1 MTILT
6 ASTNNSAG
14 NSQAGTAPLE
24 NSDEQRYVRQEM
36 LAGYEQS
43 VEILSTKKVGLIGV
57 GGLGGL
63 CSLLLSNAGVG
74 CLRLA
79 DGDSVAWHNLHRQLL
94 FTEQDSATGELKVMG
109 ACRELERRNHHTKIE
124 AFKTKITAENFA
136 DFADGLDLILDVSDD
151 AKSREVLAQQA
162 LEHGKDLLSGAVSAY
177 TALLAV
183 FRFSCPNF
191 VRQYGC
197 YHCLTH
203 GADINTKVGITGPI
217 AASASSLVA
226 HVALEYLL
234 GHEPLTGQLLRY
246 DFRRLNLQHLRLT
259 PDPDCQCCRSLHAD
273 AGADAEAAGA
283 DAEAADAD
291 AADADGNAH

>member
-79 DGDSVAWHNLHRQLL
+79 DGDSVAWHNLHRKLL
-94 FTEQDSATGELKVMG
+94 FTEQVAT
-109 ACRELERRNHHTKIE
+109 
-124 AFKTKITAENFA
+124 
-136 DFADGLDLILDVSDD
+136 
-151 AKSREVLAQQA
+151 
-162 LEHGKDLLSGAVSAY
+162 
-177 TALLAV
+177 
-183 FRFSCPNF
+183 
-191 VRQYGC
+191 
-197 YHCLTH
+197 
-203 GADINTKVGITGPI
+203 TG
-217 AASASSLVA
+217 
-226 HVALEYLL
+226 
-234 GHEPLTGQLLRY
+234 
-246 DFRRLNLQHLRLT
+246 
-259 PDPDCQCCRSLHAD
+259 
-273 AGADAEAAGA
+273 
-283 DAEAADAD
+283 
-291 AADADGNAH
+291 

>member
-1 MTILT
+1 MTTIT
-6 ASTNNSAG
+6 ASTNSNTG
-14 NSQAGTAPLE
+14 NSPLE
-24 NSDEQRYVRQEM
+24 NTDEQRYVRQEM

-94 FTEQDSATGELKVMG
+94 FTEQDAATGELKITG

-124 AFKTKITAENFA
+124 AFKTKVTAENFA
-136 DFADGLDLILDVSDD
+136 EFAAGLDLILDVSDD

-183 FRFSCPNF
+183 FRFSCP
-191 VRQYGC
+191 
-197 YHCLTH
+197 
-203 GADINTKVGITGPI
+203 
-217 AASASSLVA
+217 S
-226 HVALEYLL
+226 
-234 GHEPLTGQLLRY
+234 
-246 DFRRLNLQHLRLT
+246 
-259 PDPDCQCCRSLHAD
+259 
-273 AGADAEAAGA
+273 
-283 DAEAADAD
+283 
-291 AADADGNAH
+291 